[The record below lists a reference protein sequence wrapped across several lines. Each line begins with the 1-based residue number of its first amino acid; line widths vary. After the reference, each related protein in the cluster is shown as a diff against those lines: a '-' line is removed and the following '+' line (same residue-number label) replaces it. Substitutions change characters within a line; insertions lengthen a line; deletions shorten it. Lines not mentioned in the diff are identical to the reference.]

1 MGQSAPQKIEKDTE
15 DQLARS
21 CAVVHRPLK
30 SAPIQIH
37 SLYSLLE
44 IRIAIMNPFQ
54 DILIEE

>member
-21 CAVVHRPLK
+21 CVIAHRPLK

>member
-1 MGQSAPQKIEKDTE
+1 M
-15 DQLARS
+15 
-21 CAVVHRPLK
+21 VYRPLK